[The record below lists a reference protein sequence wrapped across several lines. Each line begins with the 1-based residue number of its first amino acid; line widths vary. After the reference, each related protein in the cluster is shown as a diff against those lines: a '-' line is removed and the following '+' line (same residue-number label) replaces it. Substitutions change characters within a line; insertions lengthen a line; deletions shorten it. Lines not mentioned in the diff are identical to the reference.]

1 MKKILFIF
9 ILFFLSIG
17 FSSQALACKC
27 ELLDTSDAY
36 SKADVVFSGI
46 VASFF
51 DREGS
56 EQVYK
61 DAEFVVYDSWKG
73 NDNDPRI
80 VTVGTSVGSSMCGYS
95 FTEGKEYLIY
105 ATITE
110 DGKMYTST
118 CDGTK
123 LLSESENEQEV
134 LEKIQYETANTPAEA
149 IPVLP
154 EIDTVIDPSS
164 EKTEP
169 SSNGT
174 LVIGMAIIGVL
185 AIGLLIGTI
194 FYFSK
199 KK

>member
-27 ELLDTSDAY
+27 ELLNTSDAY

-51 DREGS
+51 DREGN

-61 DAEFVVYDSWKG
+61 DVEFVVYDSWKG
-73 NDNDPRI
+73 NENDPRV
-80 VTVGTSVGSSMCGYS
+80 VTISTETSSDACG
-95 FTEGKEYLIY
+95 FDFVEGREYLVY
-105 ATITE
+105 AFE
-110 DGKMYTST
+110 GNDGKLYTNT
-118 CDGTK
+118 CSRTT
-123 LLSESENEQEV
+123 LLSLVPDEIAV
-134 LEKIQYETANTPAEA
+134 LEKIQYETVNTHAEA

-154 EIDTVIDPSS
+154 DIDTVIDPSS

-169 SSNGT
+169 SSNST
-174 LVIGMAIIGVL
+174 LVIGMVIIGVL